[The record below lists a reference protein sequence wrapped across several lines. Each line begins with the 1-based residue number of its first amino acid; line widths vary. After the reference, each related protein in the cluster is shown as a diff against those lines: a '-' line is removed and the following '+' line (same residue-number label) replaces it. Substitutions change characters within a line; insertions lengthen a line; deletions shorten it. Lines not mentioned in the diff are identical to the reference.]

1 MTKPLKT
8 IRPVALAAAALTAGL
23 FVAGCG
29 AQSGRTIVK
38 YDGKQA
44 IMNEA
49 PANATYALYDS
60 NDLEPKVRYVLRK
73 GDPLGFRNQDGVTMA
88 IAGTNEFEVDPSFLD
103 GSLRWKEQKTEE

>member
-1 MTKPLKT
+1 MSKLMTILKPA
-8 IRPVALAAAALTAGL
+8 ALTAAALTAGL

-60 NDLEPKVRYVLRK
+60 NDLEPKVRYVLQK
-73 GDPLGFRNQDGVTMA
+73 GEPLGFRNQDGVTMA
-88 IAGTNEFEVDPSFLD
+88 IAGDNEFEVDPSFLD
-103 GSLRWKEQKTEE
+103 GSLRWKEQKTQE